1 MKKIF
6 ILMSAPQ
13 MYGFLSGHP
22 QRLKKIGYQAVFV
35 SSASDQLT
43 QQAEA
48 EGATR
53 RVLPIEREISPWKDL
68 ITFFRLCWLIGS
80 EKPAAIL
87 SMGPKANF
95 LGNTAAWVMGV
106 PLRISLYVGIRQE
119 TMSGWRCW
127 LVDTCDRIAFASSTA
142 VIAISRSLRQAL
154 IQRGLVRPHE
164 IEVTGNGTTN
174 GIPEENFP
182 FNVQAITEAQVLQR
196 KLSIPCDAPV
206 LGFVGRLTEDKGL
219 IDLLKVYQIVRKK
232 FPQLRLILVGP
243 DEIRTKSAREALQ
256 EFKSDSQVHIVGS
269 VGDVQPYIHLFWVHL
284 FPTYREG
291 FGNATA
297 EAAALAVPTVGY
309 KVTGVLDSV
318 DSGKTGFLSDIYD
331 YRALAQSIIVYLTD
345 AGLRARHGLAARQRT
360 LELFHPEVTWNGYLR
375 GLGETYEPNFT
386 PKVEPLALDIFLE
399 REKILRG
406 LTQVELNHLTQEI
419 KQPSGEAG
427 EVSRTAKGAS
437 FQGE

>member
-13 MYGFLSGHP
+13 MYGFLSGHAL
-22 QRLKKIGYQAVFV
+22 RLNKIGYHAVFV
-35 SSASDQLT
+35 SSASEKLS
-43 QQAEA
+43 QQAKA

-53 RVLPIEREISPWKDL
+53 LILPIERDISPWKDF
-68 ITFFRLCWLIGS
+68 ITFFRLCWLIHR
-80 EKPAAIL
+80 EKPAVIL

-106 PLRISLYVGIRQE
+106 PRRISLYVGIRQE

-127 LVDTCDRIAFASSTA
+127 LVDTCDRLAFASSTA
-142 VIAISRSLRQAL
+142 VIAISQSLRLAL
-154 IQRGLVRPHE
+154 IKRGLIRPKE

-182 FNVQAITEAQVLQR
+182 FNQDAINEAHRMQNTLG
-196 KLSIPCDAPV
+196 IPSRAPV

-219 IDLLKVYQIVRKK
+219 NDLLKVFKLVQKE
-232 FPQLRLILVGP
+232 FPDTHLILVGP
-243 DEIRTKSAREALQ
+243 DEIRMPSTREALN
-256 EFKSDSQVHIVGS
+256 EFISNPRVHIVGS
-269 VGDVQPYIHLFWVHL
+269 VADVRPFIHLFWVHI

-318 DSGKTGFLSDIYD
+318 DNGKTGILCDLYD
-331 YRALAQSIIVYLTD
+331 YQALAQAALVYLKD
-345 AGLRARHGLAARQRT
+345 ASLRARHALAARQRT
-360 LELFHPEVTWNGYLR
+360 LELFHPDVTWAGYLQAMEESLE
-375 GLGETYEPNFT
+375 GAVDPEI
-386 PKVEPLALDIFLE
+386 KPLSHEIYFE
-399 REKILRG
+399 REKVLRG
-406 LTQVELNHLTQEI
+406 FTVSELQALAYQI
-419 KQPSGEAG
+419 K
-427 EVSRTAKGAS
+427 
-437 FQGE
+437 

>member
-13 MYGFLSGHP
+13 MYGFLSGHS
-22 QRLKKIGYQAVFV
+22 QRLNKIGYQTVFV
-35 SSASDQLT
+35 SSASEKLT

-48 EGATR
+48 EGASR
-53 RVLPIEREISPWKDL
+53 KILAIERDISPWKDF
-68 ITFFRLCWLIGS
+68 ITFFRLCWLIS
-80 EKPAAIL
+80 CEKPAAIL

-154 IQRGLVRPHE
+154 IQRGLVRPDE

-174 GIPEENFP
+174 GIPVESFP
-182 FNVQAITEAQVLQR
+182 FNHQAILEAQVLQR
-196 KLSIPCDAPV
+196 KLRIPPDAPV

-219 IDLLKVYQIVRKK
+219 VDIVKVYQLVREK
-232 FPQLRLILVGP
+232 FPHLQLILVGP
-243 DEIRTKSAREALQ
+243 DEVRTKSGREALN
-256 EFKSDSQVHIVGS
+256 ELISDSNVHIIGS
-269 VGDVQPYIHLFWVHL
+269 VDDVRSYIHLFWVHI

-318 DSGKTGFLSDIYD
+318 DNGKTGILSELHDFN
-331 YRALAQSIIVYLTD
+331 ALAQAAKTYLSD
-345 AGLRARHGLAARQRT
+345 SGLRARHGLAARQRT
-360 LELFHPEVTWNGYLR
+360 LELFHPDVTWAGYLR
-375 GLGETYEPNFT
+375 ALGENFEQEESLEI
-386 PKVEPLALDIFLE
+386 KPLSLEIFLE
-399 REKILRG
+399 REKVLRG
-406 LTQVELNHLTQEI
+406 LSDLEI
-419 KQPSGEAG
+419 QNLA
-427 EVSRTAKGAS
+427 R
-437 FQGE
+437 QIN